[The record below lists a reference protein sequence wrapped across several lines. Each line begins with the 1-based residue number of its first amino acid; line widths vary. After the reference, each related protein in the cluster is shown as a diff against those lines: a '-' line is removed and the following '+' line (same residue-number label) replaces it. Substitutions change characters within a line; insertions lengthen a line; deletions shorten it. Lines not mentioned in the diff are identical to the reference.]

1 MSNNLHLYWEIH
13 SSWSSNHFSF
23 DFISDK
29 VIMHIFTY
37 EFSKKHW
44 FFFLFVYR
52 IFIFSPFLHESLI
65 KYVSKIS
72 FRNCPVLPKHHLADL
87 DLKRETCTMICV
99 ALHLFCI
106 DHRSMIDILLS
117 KACLTKHILC
127 DKNKGS
133 VTSYFFKA
141 NQASKVRHFLWQ
153 IIA

>member
-1 MSNNLHLYWEIH
+1 MHNNLNMYGEIH
-13 SSWSSNHFSF
+13 WSWSANHFSF
-23 DFISDK
+23 DFISDE
-29 VIMHIFTY
+29 VIMHILTY

-44 FFFLFVYR
+44 FFFLICSSNIYF
-52 IFIFSPFLHESLI
+52 FSFLYESLI

-133 VTSYFFKA
+133 VTSFFFKA